1 MATSEAVQSRRF
13 LFVLWDGGGNV
24 PPQLAVARRLV
35 SRGHQ
40 VRVLA
45 PRVLE
50 ERIAA
55 AGCQFVAYQRAPEHE
70 SASPDRDLIKDWA
83 ARSPLGA
90 AARVRDRVMAA
101 PALAFAQDV
110 LAALEEHPAD
120 VVVPDYLLLGAYLGG
135 ERASLPTATL
145 IHHIYPLPDPAI
157 PPFGMGFQP
166 ATHALSRLRDA
177 VLRRLFVHFYEGPGR
192 GSTRRA
198 RRSAWAHAHRCS
210 ISSLG

>member
-1 MATSEAVQSRRF
+1 MVYAQQWLSASLEGELMATSEAVQSRRF

-40 VRVLA
+40 VLVLA

-83 ARSPLGA
+83 ARTPL
-90 AARVRDRVMAA
+90 VR
-101 PALAFAQDV
+101 
-110 LAALEEHPAD
+110 
-120 VVVPDYLLLGAYLGG
+120 
-135 ERASLPTATL
+135 
-145 IHHIYPLPDPAI
+145 
-157 PPFGMGFQP
+157 
-166 ATHALSRLRDA
+166 
-177 VLRRLFVHFYEGPGR
+177 
-192 GSTRRA
+192 RRA
-198 RRSAWAHAHRCS
+198 C
-210 ISSLG
+210 GTG